1 MRFVSEAR
9 AGYWG
14 REMRIAI
21 IDLKTFAGKEGA
33 VADFLQAHAARS
45 KLLEDGCLDFQIA
58 RDPEDSTNLSIIMT
72 YSTAEAQAAH
82 RETVHFERFV
92 SECMP
97 MLEDAPDGTKFFGRK
112 LLDRI
117 A

>member
-1 MRFVSEAR
+1 
-9 AGYWG
+9 
-14 REMRIAI
+14 MRIAI
-21 IDLKTFAGKEGA
+21 IELKAMARKEVA

-45 KLLEDGCLDFQIA
+45 KILEDGCLNFQIA
-58 RDPEDSTNLSIIMT
+58 VDAEDATNVVIIMT
-72 YSTAEAQAAH
+72 YTTAEAQAAH
-82 RETVHFERFV
+82 RETEHFKRFV
-92 SECMP
+92 TECVP

>member
-1 MRFVSEAR
+1 MTVCTLFSFGLSGIQDV
-9 AGYWG
+9 
-14 REMRIAI
+14 
-21 IDLKTFAGKEGA
+21 FP
-33 VADFLQAHAARS
+33 VAASARS
-45 KLLEDGCLDFQIA
+45 KILEDGCLDFRIA
-58 RDPEDSTNLSIIMT
+58 KDPEDPANVSIIMT
-72 YSTAEAQAAH
+72 YTTPEAQAAH
-82 RETVHFERFV
+82 RETEHFNRFV

>member
-1 MRFVSEAR
+1 
-9 AGYWG
+9 
-14 REMRIAI
+14 MRIAI
-21 IDLKTFAGKEGA
+21 IELRAVAGKEDA

-45 KLLEDGCLDFQIA
+45 KILESGCIDFQIA
-58 RDPEDSTNLSIIMT
+58 KDPVDAASVSIIMT
-72 YSTAEAQAAH
+72 YATADGQAAH
-82 RETVHFERFV
+82 RETQHFKRFV
-92 SECMP
+92 NECVP

>member
-1 MRFVSEAR
+1 MAT
-9 AGYWG
+9 GG
-14 REMRIAI
+14 KNMRIAI
-21 IDLKTFAGKEGA
+21 IDLRALAGKESA

-45 KLLEDGCLDFQIA
+45 KILEDGCLDFQIA
-58 RDPEDSTNLSIIMT
+58 KAPDDPASVSIIMT
-72 YSTAEAQAAH
+72 YSTAETQAAH
-82 RETVHFERFV
+82 RETEHFKRFV

>member
-1 MRFVSEAR
+1 
-9 AGYWG
+9 
-14 REMRIAI
+14 MRIVI
-21 IDLKTFAGKEGA
+21 IDLRALAGKETA

-45 KLLEDGCLDFQIA
+45 KMLESGCLDFQIA
-58 RDPEDSTNLSIIMT
+58 RDPDDPAKVSIIMT
-72 YSTAEAQAAH
+72 YATAEAQAGH
-82 RETVHFERFV
+82 RETEHFKRFA

-97 MLEDAPDGTKFFGRK
+97 MLEDAPNGTKFFGRK

>member
-1 MRFVSEAR
+1 V
-9 AGYWG
+9 
-14 REMRIAI
+14 RIAI
-21 IDLKTFAGKEGA
+21 IELRAQAGKEGA

-45 KLLEDGCLDFQIA
+45 RMLEEGCRDFQIA
-58 RDPEDSTNLSIIMT
+58 VDPEDAARIVIIMS
-72 YSTAEAQAAH
+72 YGTAEAQAAH
-82 RETVHFERFV
+82 RETEHFKRFV
-92 SECMP
+92 GECVP

>member
-1 MRFVSEAR
+1 
-9 AGYWG
+9 
-14 REMRIAI
+14 MRIAI
-21 IDLKTFAGKEGA
+21 IDIRALAGKESA
-33 VADFLQAHAARS
+33 VADFLQTHAARS
-45 KLLEDGCLDFQIA
+45 KELEDGCLDFQIA
-58 RDPEDSTNLSIIMT
+58 KDPEDSANVSIIMT

-82 RETVHFERFV
+82 RETEHFKRFV

>member
-1 MRFVSEAR
+1 
-9 AGYWG
+9 
-14 REMRIAI
+14 MRIAI
-21 IDLKTFAGKEGA
+21 IELKAVAGKGLA

-45 KLLEDGCLDFQIA
+45 KTLEDDCLDFQIA
-58 RDPEDSTNLSIIMT
+58 VDPEDATNVVLIMS
-72 YSTAEAQAAH
+72 YMTAEGQAAH
-82 RETVHFERFV
+82 RETGHFKRFL
-92 SECMP
+92 SECVP

>member
-1 MRFVSEAR
+1 
-9 AGYWG
+9 
-14 REMRIAI
+14 MRIAI
-21 IDLKTFAGKEGA
+21 IDLRALAGNESA

-45 KLLEDGCLDFQIA
+45 KILEDGCLDFQIA
-58 RDPEDSTNLSIIMT
+58 KAPDDPANVSIIMT

-82 RETVHFERFV
+82 RETEHFKRFV